1 MGLTLLLLSII
12 LYEIHRV
19 TSGCLTSNWYSQTNK
34 TLFYVFWLIV
44 KLWEENTEF
53 RVIPP
58 PLDRDSL
65 CHGQGWLQAL
75 VAALS
80 TWVVGCRCASVCLTF
95 PLYHIIPLYR
105 KRILKSAGMP
115 VLSFLKWEEVCSH
128 GLAKWSMPVI
138 LALRSPRQR
147 QENQVQG
154 QHRLLTKVL

>member
-44 KLWEENTEF
+44 KLWVENTEF

-65 CHGQGWLQAL
+65 CHGQGWLRALAAASSAL
-75 VAALS
+75 VVADVLQ
-80 TWVVGCRCASVCLTF
+80 CAWL
-95 PLYHIIPLYR
+95 PLIIHTLHR

-138 LALRSPRQR
+138 RALRSPRQR